1 MISPTRGARWHN
13 RFDDA
18 SQELETLKKDLAMEN
33 TTLKR
38 ELTMVNMVRLLSVI
52 GAVSGSGLC
61 GAESNAKDAT
71 YVPTDSF
78 EMWDDLEVSVWA
90 QSPLLN
96 NPTNMD
102 IDAKGRIWVAEGVNY
117 RVQNLRP
124 DGDRIMVLEDST
136 GDGKADKSHV
146 FVQDKELR
154 SPLGIAVIGNQILV
168 AQPPNMIL
176 YTDVDGDAKFDPE
189 IDKRENFLTGFNG
202 YNHDHSLHS
211 LTVGPGGQWYF
222 NIGNTGGGHIAD
234 KSGRSFTIGSWYNKL
249 GKYSGKRSS
258 DGHVYVGGTAFRIN
272 PDGTQ
277 MNVIATNQ
285 RNSYEQS
292 VDSFGDV
299 YCNDNDGQKP
309 HCRTTWLMEY
319 GSLGYSSRDGLTKW
333 QVQLRPGQST
343 TVGHWRQEDPGVIP
357 SGDVYGFGS
366 PTGIVVYENGALPK
380 KHRGMLLSC
389 EPGNNVIYGYYP
401 KIKGA
406 GYTLKNF
413 DFMVTNVPKRAAG
426 DDRNSHVKRGQA
438 GAYDSR
444 AVDTMFRPSDVAVG
458 PDGAIYVT
466 DWFDVRLSGHA
477 TFDPGLSGTIY
488 RIAPKG
494 FKSVIPSLDLK
505 TVSGQVEAL
514 RNPACNVRALGL
526 YALEKSGAKAIPEVK
541 KLLEDENSYMHGR
554 GIWALSKLGPEGL
567 KEVEAI
573 FHSDSDTLRLVA
585 FRALRRANHRLL
597 EHANTLASDSSIR
610 VRREVALAMRDLPFE
625 NAGPVLLKL
634 ATGYT
639 EDDRWNLEA
648 FGTGCSGKEEAVYT
662 ALRKEQGA
670 SPLEWSARFSD
681 IAWRLHPESALEDF
695 KVRALSEAIDVKE
708 RSRCLTAIAFM
719 KSEKAALTMLALSRA
734 APPETR
740 VMASWWLFHPEQSIW
755 RTYEEIAK
763 VIKPK
768 PVTQDYLIPKIMG
781 TAIKGLTKEKVLA
794 LQGDV
799 KRGKAVAARCYVC
812 HKIEDAGALFGPDI
826 TGFAQSRSVEVTV
839 SDILDPDVSI
849 SRGFEGTRV
858 MMKNG
863 KVIEGLLQSVTPQTM
878 QLITIG
884 GGSLTVARKEVKSYK
899 KVNES
904 MMVSAANMGMSAQ
917 DVSDVVTYLKSIEL
931 K

>member
-1 MISPTRGARWHN
+1 MNMKKN
-13 RFDDA
+13 RQNFKGHEPRDNGI
-18 SQELETLKKDLAMEN
+18 KKG
-33 TTLKR
+33 
-38 ELTMVNMVRLLSVI
+38 LTKMKGLRYLCFI
-52 GAVSGSGLC
+52 GTVSCSGLH
-61 GAESNAKDAT
+61 GAESTGKDST
-71 YVPTDSF
+71 HVPTQNF

-90 QSPLLN
+90 RSPFLS

-117 RVQNLRP
+117 RKQYLRP
-124 DGDRIMVLEDST
+124 KGDRIMVLEDSN
-136 GDGKADKSHV
+136 GDGTADKSHV

-154 SPLGIAVIGNQILV
+154 SPLGISVIGNRILV

-176 YTDVDGDAKFDPE
+176 YTDVDGDTKFDPK

-211 LTVGPGGQWYF
+211 ITVGPGGQWYF
-222 NIGNTGGGHIAD
+222 NIGNTGGGHITD

-249 GKYSGKRSS
+249 GKYSGKKSS
-258 DGHVYVGGTAFRIN
+258 DGHTYVGGTAFRIN

-277 MNVIATNQ
+277 MDVIATNQ
-285 RNSYEQS
+285 RNSYEQAI
-292 VDSFGDV
+292 DSFGDV
-299 YCNDNDGQKP
+299 FSNDNDGQKP

-319 GSLGYSSRDGLTKW
+319 GSLGYASRDGLTKW

-366 PTGIVVYENGALPK
+366 PTGIVLYENGALPT

-389 EPGNNVIYGYYP
+389 EPGNNVIYGYHP

-413 DFMVTNVPKRAAG
+413 DFMVTNVPKRIPN
-426 DDRNSHVKRGQA
+426 DDRNSHAQRDKK

-458 PDGAIYVT
+458 PDGAIYVA

-477 TFDPGLSGTIY
+477 TFDPGLMGTIY

-494 FKSVIPSLDLK
+494 FKSTVPSLDLE
-505 TVSGQVEAL
+505 TVKGQVNVL

-526 YALEKSGAKAIPEVK
+526 YALAKSGAKAIPEVK
-541 KLLEDENSYMHGR
+541 KLLKDDNPYMHGR
-554 GIWALSKLGPEGL
+554 GIWALSKLGPQGL

-573 FHSDSDTLRLVA
+573 LKSDSDTLRLVA

-597 EHANTLASDSSIR
+597 VHANTLASDPSIR

-625 NAGPVLLKL
+625 KAGPILLKL
-634 ATGYT
+634 AAGYS

-648 FGTGCSGKEEAVYT
+648 FGTGCSGKEDAVYA
-662 ALRKEQGA
+662 ALREKQGA
-670 SPLEWSARFSD
+670 SPLEWSARFAD
-681 IAWRLHPESALEDF
+681 IAWRLHPESALDDL
-695 KVRALSEAIDVKE
+695 KTRALSEKTEAKE
-708 RSRCLTAIAFM
+708 RNRCLTAIAFM
-719 KSEKAALTMLALSRA
+719 KSKKAALTMLDLSRA
-734 APPETR
+734 APQETR

-755 RTYEEIAK
+755 RTYAEIAK
-763 VIKPK
+763 VTKPK
-768 PVTQDYLIPKIMG
+768 AVTQDYLIPTTLG
-781 TAIKGLTKEKVLA
+781 TVTKGLAKETVLA

-799 KRGKAVAARCYVC
+799 KRGKVVATRCYVC
-812 HKIEDAGALFGPDI
+812 HKIDNVGALFGPDI
-826 TGFAQSRSVEVTV
+826 TGFAQSRSAEVIVT
-839 SDILDPDVSI
+839 DMLDPNLSI

-858 MMKNG
+858 VMNNG
-863 KVIEGLLQSVTPQTM
+863 KVIEGLLQSVTTQTM
-878 QLITIG
+878 QLTVMG
-884 GGSLTVARKEVKSYK
+884 GGSLTVARKEVKSYMGLGG
-899 KVNES
+899 S
-904 MMVSAANMGMSAQ
+904 MMMSAANMGMSSQ
-917 DVSDVVTYLKSIEL
+917 DVRDVVAYMMSIKLK
-931 K
+931 